1 MKYAS
6 MFLGLRCL
14 TLFYL
19 TLLST
24 TFAAQ
29 PIANSLDIQGH
40 RGCRGLLPENT
51 IPAFLKAVELGVTTL
66 ELDVVISQDKQ
77 VVVSHEPFL
86 SHVICQGPM
95 GETIDGEKE
104 KDYNL
109 YEMPYAV
116 IEQCD
121 CGSQPHPQFP
131 EQENFAVHKPL
142 LSKVIDTVEQFI
154 ASNDYN
160 PVFYNIETKS
170 SEAGDDIFHPK
181 PDEFTDLLLS
191 IIDEKNIQ
199 ERVVIQSFDV
209 RTLQEIKEKK
219 PDLRLALLIGNTDS
233 PKRNLDKL
241 GFTPTIYS
249 PYYKLVDADLMQLAK
264 RQAIQ
269 IIPWTVNE
277 PEDIRKMLEMGVD
290 GIISDY
296 PDRVI
301 AITEK

>member
-1 MKYAS
+1 MFQQLGWLTICWLVALSAS
-6 MFLGLRCL
+6 M
-14 TLFYL
+14 
-19 TLLST
+19 
-24 TFAAQ
+24 AQ
-29 PIANSLDIQGH
+29 PTDSLDIQGH

-86 SHVICQGPM
+86 SHVICKSPTGKAI
-95 GETIDGEKE
+95 EEEDEK
-104 KDYNL
+104 KYNL

-131 EQENFAVHKPL
+131 EQENFPAYRPL
-142 LSKVIDTVEQFI
+142 LSEVIDTVEQFI
-154 ASNDYN
+154 AGNGYE

-181 PDEFTDLLLS
+181 PAEFTDLLLS
-191 IIDEKNIQ
+191 VLNEKELQ
-199 ERVVIQSFDV
+199 GRVVIQSFDV
-209 RTLQEIKEKK
+209 RTLQEIKQKK
-219 PDLRLALLIGNTDS
+219 PELKLALLIGNTDS
-233 PKRNLDKL
+233 PKENLDKL

-249 PYYKLVDADLMQLAK
+249 PYYKLVDANLMKLAR
-264 RQAIQ
+264 RQKMQ

-277 PEDIRKMLEMGVD
+277 PEDIENMLEMGVD

-296 PDRVI
+296 PNRVI
-301 AITEK
+301 DLVKE